1 MRSTLLSTTA
11 LISMSASAASITG
24 SATYLERIALPPD
37 ATFEAVVEDVSRMD
51 APAQVIGRV
60 SFMPAGQVP
69 IKFEV
74 PYVESQ
80 VQQNHRYNVRA
91 RILQDGQLIYT
102 TTQAHP
108 VLTQGGGTTADMMVM
123 KRMTPPA
130 ARSDR
135 PLTDTQWRLVEL
147 HGGPVKKVGEQ
158 PPPSLLLQSDGQR
171 LTGSGG
177 CNRMTGSYQ
186 LNGQSITFGK
196 VASTMMACVDG
207 MEQETAFFKA
217 LDQTRAWKVQG
228 DALEL
233 LDASATTIARF
244 VAADPK

>member
-1 MRSTLLSTTA
+1 M
-11 LISMSASAASITG
+11 
-24 SATYLERIALPPD
+24 
-37 ATFEAVVEDVSRMD
+37 
-51 APAQVIGRV
+51 
-60 SFMPAGQVP
+60 
-69 IKFEV
+69 
-74 PYVESQ
+74 
-80 VQQNHRYNVRA
+80 
-91 RILQDGQLIYT
+91 
-102 TTQAHP
+102 
-108 VLTQGGGTTADMMVM
+108 
-123 KRMTPPA
+123 
-130 ARSDR
+130 SDR
-135 PLTDTQWRLVEL
+135 PLMVTQMRLVEQ

-207 MEQETAFFKA
+207 MEQEAAFFKA
-217 LDQTRAWKVQG
+217 LDQTRSWKVQG

-244 VAADPK
+244 VAADLK